1 MGECLGALPFREK
14 CFKSGSYSAM
24 LQLQDIVGWVG
35 MSPRV
40 LLAASEDAGMGWPR
54 VGCLGGGHVSMTHS
68 AHIK

>member
-1 MGECLGALPFREK
+1 
-14 CFKSGSYSAM
+14 M

-35 MSPRV
+35 MSPRA